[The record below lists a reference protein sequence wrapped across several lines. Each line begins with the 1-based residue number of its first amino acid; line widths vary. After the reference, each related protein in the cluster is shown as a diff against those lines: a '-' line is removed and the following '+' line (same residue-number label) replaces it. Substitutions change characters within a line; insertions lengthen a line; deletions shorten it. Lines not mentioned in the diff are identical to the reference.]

1 MAIIKKITMYVAVD
15 EDKFLNDSYYKERI
29 EDDIENGYTQEES
42 LSNRAEDVLEH
53 ILENAMYGEA
63 IVDDFE
69 FSVECPTEEDENSF
83 EYGELADRLE
93 EDVED
98 EE

>member
-15 EDKFLNDSYYKERI
+15 ESKLLNDSYYKERI
-29 EDDIENGYTQEES
+29 EDDIEEGYTQEES
-42 LSNRAEDVLEH
+42 LSNRAEDALEH

-69 FSVECPTEEDENSF
+69 FSVESPTEEDENSF
-83 EYGELADRLE
+83 EYGELAERLE

>member
-42 LSNRAEDVLEH
+42 LSNRAEDAFQS
-53 ILENAMYGEA
+53 ILENAM
-63 IVDDFE
+63 
-69 FSVECPTEEDENSF
+69 CLRQP
-83 EYGELADRLE
+83 R
-93 EDVED
+93 
-98 EE
+98 

>member
-53 ILENAMYGEA
+53 ILENAMYGET

-69 FSVECPTEEDENSF
+69 FSVESPTEEDENSF